1 MSLSLRDEDHSTGW
15 LQMNVLSTVAPE
27 HNDQTGK
34 STNVKNITFIL
45 SKNVHSYHFPSITK
59 ILNMLKMPGR
69 YPWSS

>member
-1 MSLSLRDEDHSTGW
+1 
-15 LQMNVLSTVAPE
+15 MNVLSTVAPE